1 MIDNIFDIESQLNQ
15 EKEALESYNKKYYI
29 ISKTIEYLKTAEE
42 KLSGN
47 YLNTMQE
54 HFNKYINKVLAN
66 SNQYEFSSELEI
78 TTEENGSRKELGFYS
93 TGYQDIVYFC
103 ARLALLD
110 TLFKDIKPTLV
121 LDDPFT
127 NLDEEKLNL
136 ATNLL
141 KDISK
146 DYQIIY
152 LTCHSSRNVK

>member
-1 MIDNIFDIESQLNQ
+1 MIT
-15 EKEALESYNKKYYI
+15 
-29 ISKTIEYLKTAEE
+29 KTIEYLKVAEE

-54 HFNKYINKVLAN
+54 HFNKYVSKLLSN
-66 SNQYEFSSELEI
+66 SNQYEFSTELEI
-78 TTEENGSRKELGFYS
+78 TTEENGSRKELGFLS
-93 TGYQDIVYFC
+93 TGYQDVIYFC

-127 NLDEEKLNL
+127 NLDEEKLLL
-136 ATNLL
+136 ATRLL
-141 KDISK
+141 KDISNN
-146 DYQIIY
+146 YQIIY